1 MRFHII
7 TLFPEMF
14 VDVLST
20 SILRRIQ
27 DKKLIEVS
35 FYNLREFGK
44 GKYHQVDDV
53 PYGGG
58 AGMVMMPEPLS
69 VAIKAAKAQAKGK
82 TIVIYLSARG
92 KRLKQPQVEKFTKY
106 DDIILLCG
114 HYEGIDQRVIDLYI
128 DCELSI
134 GDYVLTGG
142 ELGAMVVIDAVSRLL
157 PGALGSDASIHEES
171 FSKVLK
177 RKKEYPHYTRPEVF
191 EGISVP
197 PVLLSGH
204 HAKIAKWREENT
216 RS

>member
-14 VDVLST
+14 VGVLST
-20 SILRRIQ
+20 SILKRIQ
-27 DKKLIEVS
+27 EKKLIEVS

-69 VAIKAAKAQAKGK
+69 AAIKAAKENAKGK
-82 TIVIYLSARG
+82 SIVVYLSARG
-92 KRLKQPQVEKFTKY
+92 KSLKQPQVERFAKY

-114 HYEGIDQRVIDLYI
+114 HYEGIDQRIIDLYV
-128 DCELSI
+128 DMELSI
-134 GDYVLTGG
+134 GEYVLTGG
-142 ELGAMVVIDAVSRLL
+142 ELGAMVVIDAVSRLI
-157 PGALGSDASIHEES
+157 PGALGSDSSVHEES
-171 FSKVLK
+171 FSKELD

-191 EGISVP
+191 EGLSVP
-197 PVLLSGH
+197 PILLSGH
-204 HAKIAKWREENT
+204 HAKIKQWRRENLK
-216 RS
+216 